1 MIHFNEDRKDPNGYM
16 KRHFNL
22 KGIITQKTSQMETY
36 KKRYGCHRK
45 KKNIMLHE
53 VCKISWSKDAQH
65 SRSGL
70 K

>member
-36 KKRYGCHRK
+36 KKRYGCYRK
-45 KKNIMLHE
+45 KNHN
-53 VCKISWSKDAQH
+53 AT
-65 SRSGL
+65 
-70 K
+70 